1 MIIRLACA
9 QFTARN
15 GDIAANLATID
26 RLAGEAARQGAALLV
41 LPELAVTGYAR
52 PEVVAALAEPIPGPS
67 ARQMAATAIAHG
79 IALATGVV
87 ERDEASGRLHNS
99 MLLLDR
105 EGRECLRYRK
115 VHLWDTEQAWAA
127 PGDSFPVTSWHD
139 TTVGLWICYDSRFP
153 EAARTLAKAGAHL
166 ALAAAAWL
174 GPAEEWELALRARAM
189 DNGIFVAGSV
199 HLGRSFHG
207 EALIIDPHGRILAR
221 GRPGADEVI
230 WADLDFS
237 ALERFHQRI
246 PLLRHLRPEAY
257 T

>member
-9 QFTARN
+9 QVTARN
-15 GDIAANLATID
+15 GDIAANLATIG
-26 RLAGEAARQGAALLV
+26 RLAGEAARQGAAMLV

-52 PEVVAALAEPIPGPS
+52 PEVVGALAEPVPGPS
-67 ARQMAATAIAHG
+67 TRQLAVIAGTNG
-79 IALATGVV
+79 IALAAGVV
-87 ERDEASGRLHNS
+87 ERDEVTGRLYNS

-105 EGRECLRYRK
+105 DGRECLRYRK
-115 VHLWDTEQAWAA
+115 VHLWDTEKAWAA
-127 PGDSFPVTSWHD
+127 PGDTFPITNWHD

-153 EAARTLAKAGAHL
+153 EAARTLAKAGAQL

-174 GPAEEWELALRARAM
+174 GPADEWELALRSRAM

-199 HLGRSFHG
+199 HLGRAFHG

-221 GRPGADEVI
+221 GRSGTDEVI
-230 WADLDFS
+230 RADLDFS

>member
-79 IALATGVV
+79 IA
-87 ERDEASGRLHNS
+87 
-99 MLLLDR
+99 LLDR